1 MFDRKSFVAEVLGT
15 FILTFVG
22 CGAVVSAN
30 AMLESTNGTFGY
42 VEIIGIGLAF
52 GIALLA
58 AAYSMGCV
66 SGGHFN
72 PAVSVG
78 LAISGRFEW
87 GKVLGY
93 VLAQCLGAIL
103 AALLLMLAAGG
114 TSLGLGQTTAG
125 IFGVGGALVMETLM
139 TFLLVLII
147 LGTTSDRAAAGF
159 AGLPIGLYL
168 GAAQIIGIPYSGAS
182 LNPARTLG
190 PAIFV
195 GGAALTDLW
204 IYIVAPL
211 VGGILA
217 ALVYKLVD
225 GADASCDTPPA

>member
-1 MFDRKSFVAEVLGT
+1 MGT

-30 AMLESTNGTFGY
+30 AMLSSTNGTFGY
-42 VEIIGIGLAF
+42 VEIIGIALAF

-58 AAYSMGCV
+58 AAYSVGHV

-72 PAVSVG
+72 PAVSIG

-87 GKVLGY
+87 AKLLGY
-93 VLAQCLGAIL
+93 VIAQTIGAVLAG
-103 AALLLMLAAGG
+103 LLLMLVAGG
-114 TSLGLGQTTAG
+114 TDLGLGQTTAG
-125 IFGVGGALVMETLM
+125 MFGIGGALLMEALM
-139 TFLLVLII
+139 TFILVFII
-147 LGTTSDRAAAGF
+147 LGTTCDQAAAGF

-182 LNPARTLG
+182 LNPARSFG

-204 IYIVAPL
+204 IFVVAPIAGA
-211 VGGILA
+211 VAA
-217 ALVYKLVD
+217 ALVYKLID
-225 GADASCDTPPA
+225 PQYCPDPDIS

>member
-1 MFDRKSFVAEVLGT
+1 MGT

-30 AMLESTNGTFGY
+30 AMLASTNGSFGY

-58 AAYSMGCV
+58 AAYSVGHV

-72 PAVSVG
+72 PAVSIG
-78 LAISGRFEW
+78 LAVSGRFAW
-87 GKVLGY
+87 AKVIPYAIAQVIGA
-93 VLAQCLGAIL
+93 VLAG
-103 AALLLMLAAGG
+103 LLLLIVAGG
-114 TSLGLGQTTAG
+114 TDFGLGQTTAG
-125 IFGVGGALVMETLM
+125 GFGVAGAFLMEILM
-139 TFLLVLII
+139 TFMLVFII
-147 LGTTSDRAAAGF
+147 LGTTCEDAAAGF

-182 LNPARTLG
+182 LNPARSFG
-190 PAIFV
+190 PAIFA

-204 IYIVAPL
+204 IFILAPV
-211 VGGILA
+211 VGAVLA
-217 ALVYKLVD
+217 ALVNKLTT
-225 GADASCDTPPA
+225 DACFAPSGDFQT